1 MSDKPNLRDLFAESD
16 APTHRLDPRRVIAAS
31 RRRRL
36 PRQVAAAGIGVL
48 AITGIGVLT
57 VQTIAIRPPTSTVS
71 LESQD
76 QSAPEGSTLG
86 GTGKLIACSAVEP
99 STVPA
104 APGLELELELTFPPT
119 ASAADATVNGVARVA
134 NTGPTAVT
142 ITPEAGPIVSLSRDG
157 EVLWSGDATGT
168 VGSPV
173 ILNAG
178 DATEVPVAF
187 VPTDCGGDG
196 SRLAAGVY
204 DVSVTITVSTGDQG
218 GFGVAA
224 SGPITIHLE

>member
-16 APTHRLDPRRVIAAS
+16 APTHRLDARRVIVAS

-48 AITGIGVLT
+48 AIAGIGVLT
-57 VQTIAIRPPTSTVS
+57 VQTIAIQPPTSTVS

-104 APGLELELELTFPPT
+104 APGLELELTFPPT
-119 ASAADATVNGVARVA
+119 ASTADATVNGVARVA

-157 EVLWSGDATGT
+157 EVLWRGDATGT

-173 ILNAG
+173 TLNAG
-178 DATEVPVAF
+178 EATEVPVAF

-204 DVSVTITVSTGDQG
+204 GVSVTITVSTGDQG
-218 GFGVAA
+218 GFGVAT